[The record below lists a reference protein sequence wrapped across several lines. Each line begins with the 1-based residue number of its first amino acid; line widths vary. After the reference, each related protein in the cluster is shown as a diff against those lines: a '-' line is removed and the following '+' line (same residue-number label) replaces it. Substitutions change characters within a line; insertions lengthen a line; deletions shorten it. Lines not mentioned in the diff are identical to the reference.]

1 MTGYNAH
8 IIARSGQAGL
18 RQTNCNEEII
28 NSDNCLLSSDLTN
41 EKHSQSSTQQPIIR
55 QNTGR
60 EEREVICL
68 ELTREGGREGG
79 RKTIVFYN

>member
-8 IIARSGQAGL
+8 IIARPGQAGL

-41 EKHSQSSTQQPIIR
+41 EKHSQSSTV
-55 QNTGR
+55 NTTANNQTEHRERGERSHLPGVDQGGR
-60 EEREVICL
+60 EENNRVL
-68 ELTREGGREGG
+68 
-79 RKTIVFYN
+79 